1 MTYNKIFKLEQLKF
15 SQGKILLSK
24 HLPILQE
31 INIIQ
36 HFTFSSVTSPL
47 LL

>member
-15 SQGKILLSK
+15 SQGKILY